1 MHIPFAPKQ
10 CPFFYGWVIV
20 VVTTLGTIAS
30 IPGQTMGVGV
40 FADKLM
46 LALGLTR
53 TQLSSAYM
61 VGTIASSLLL
71 PWAGSLTDRLGTRV
85 MVVVSA
91 IGLGAS
97 LLIVS
102 LTANIPALANTTLL
116 CMGLMAG
123 GFFLIR
129 FFGQGCLTL
138 VSRVTIAKWFNHRRG
153 LATGISNIV
162 VSYSFNAS
170 PALLNAL
177 VLSLGWASAYRVL
190 AATIG
195 LGMAGIGW
203 VFYRDNPEQC
213 GLVMDGRDD
222 PGWVQKVAAGVPQ
235 TARQFTRSEV
245 IRTRAFWS
253 YVLALAW
260 QALFMTAVTFHITS
274 MGEEFG
280 LSRTQS
286 YALFPLI
293 GLISVVGAV
302 IAGWFSDHIR
312 LKWLLQVTVLCQL
325 VSALGLHCFSAVAG
339 KTLFVTGFG
348 ISGGL
353 FGLLLTVVWPR
364 YFGRE
369 HLGAI
374 NGLTSSILVFASAI
388 GPFLFSSLRDLSGSY
403 QLVLILSGLIPLLL
417 FVPAVLVKN
426 PQSEA
431 LQGKA

>member
-1 MHIPFAPKQ
+1 VHIPFAPRQ

-20 VVTTLGTIAS
+20 LATTLGTIAS

-40 FADKLM
+40 FTDKLM
-46 LALGLTR
+46 QALGLTR

-61 VGTIASSLLL
+61 MGTIASSLLL

-85 MVVVSA
+85 MVVISA
-91 IGLGAS
+91 LGLGLS
-97 LLIVS
+97 LLIMS
-102 LTANIPALANTTLL
+102 FTAVIPTLVNTSLL
-116 CMGLMAG
+116 CMALMAG

-153 LATGISNIV
+153 LATGMANIV

-177 VLSLGWASAYRVL
+177 VLSVGWESAYRVL
-190 AATIG
+190 GAIIC

-203 VFYRDNPEQC
+203 LLYRDNPEQC

-222 PGWVQKVAAGVPQ
+222 AAWIKKVAARVPQ
-235 TARQFTRSEV
+235 TARQFTRSEAV
-245 IRTRAFWS
+245 KTGAFWS
-253 YVLALAW
+253 YALPLAW

-280 LSRTQS
+280 LSRTQC

-293 GLISVVGAV
+293 GLISVAGAV
-302 IAGWFSDHIR
+302 VAGWFSDHIR
-312 LKWLLQVTVLCQL
+312 LKWLLQITVISQF
-325 VSALGLHCFSAVAG
+325 VSALGLYDLSTMAG
-339 KTLFVTGFG
+339 KALFVTGFG
-348 ISGGL
+348 IAGGL
-353 FGLLLTVVWPR
+353 FGLLLTIVWPR
-364 YFGRE
+364 YFGRA

-388 GPFLFSSLRDLSGSY
+388 GPYMFSSLRDLSGSY
-403 QLVLILSGLIPLLL
+403 QGVVVLSGLVPLLL
-417 FVPAVLVKN
+417 FVPAILVKN

-431 LQGKA
+431 LKTN